1 MKLTNG
7 QAGTAIGCRSP
18 LGGDS
23 EAPFLGGALTRFA
36 HSNYASSNPSPKH
49 LSKYHL
55 GRMSWTL
62 PMQIMSPGSVII
74 GIHHGASRSNGG
86 LALPEYWPTMRLHG
100 WPQLLWCASGP
111 CDVELEAAYIFAGV
125 KVQGDITGRYMQD
138 HSR

>member
-1 MKLTNG
+1 M
-7 QAGTAIGCRSP
+7 
-18 LGGDS
+18 
-23 EAPFLGGALTRFA
+23 
-36 HSNYASSNPSPKH
+36 SS
-49 LSKYHL
+49 
-55 GRMSWTL
+55 RTL